1 MKDMKKKHVL
11 ITGVIVMLVIVVM
24 ISTYDV
30 KYQIQ
35 NEFHKMF
42 DMSISDLESDYGVE
56 VADLFEKYR
65 NDGYDKPSVSYV
77 KFDKNIYRMN
87 IGTYKYS
94 NENDSLGSVL
104 GFQSA
109 SLYVYFDR
117 IPVLNFD
124 KISKIIDQPTFIA
137 NYKRPNN

>member
-1 MKDMKKKHVL
+1 MKNMKKKYVM

-24 ISTYDV
+24 ISTFDV
-30 KYQIQ
+30 KHQIQ
-35 NEFHKMF
+35 SEFHKMF

-77 KFDKNIYRMN
+77 KFDKNIYMMN
-87 IGTYKYS
+87 IGAYKYT

-104 GFQSA
+104 GFQNA

-117 IPVLNFD
+117 VPVINFD
-124 KISKIIDQPTFIA
+124 KISKIIDQPTFIS
-137 NYKRPNN
+137 NYKMPNN